1 MSPTLSIA
9 RQTFTEALRQPVY
22 SVMLCSCVMIIH
34 LQPPMAQYVFRAQEK
49 LVTDAGLSVVL
60 LGSWIAAAFCA
71 NRAINLEIESGT
83 ALLILSKPVGWFQF
97 LLAKFI
103 GILAAV
109 LLFASTTGM
118 ALLITLQIAVDQYRY
133 DFTVFYSMVAAYL
146 GAQLVAGWFNYRRKT
161 SYAKPAAL
169 ITFAATFVGMA
180 VTGLLPR
187 YSSGRYVGPPTG
199 HSIDV
204 VYAIIL
210 VALAALAM
218 GSIATALSTQL
229 SVTTNVS
236 CCLLFFFL
244 GLISDHVYGVSMAL
258 ADVELAH
265 ALYFWPLVA
274 LPLFI
279 LAWVAALKRYDRRKR
294 ADCRRW
300 QVHAGFA
307 LVSLCCIGRAVIVFF
322 SDVASRPPSPL
333 MAMLAKPVG
342 VIRNSVMTFLHA
354 VIPNWQ
360 QFWMADALTSHK
372 PIPAAYVGLS
382 SIYAMLLIAGAIVIA
397 YLLFIDREIGSRSS
411 T

>member
-146 GAQLVAGWFNYRRKT
+146 GCAAGCRLVQLPPQDFLREASGFNHVCGNVRGNGCYR
-161 SYAKPAAL
+161 
-169 ITFAATFVGMA
+169 V
-180 VTGLLPR
+180 
-187 YSSGRYVGPPTG
+187 
-199 HSIDV
+199 
-204 VYAIIL
+204 
-210 VALAALAM
+210 
-218 GSIATALSTQL
+218 
-229 SVTTNVS
+229 
-236 CCLLFFFL
+236 
-244 GLISDHVYGVSMAL
+244 
-258 ADVELAH
+258 
-265 ALYFWPLVA
+265 
-274 LPLFI
+274 
-279 LAWVAALKRYDRRKR
+279 VAA
-294 ADCRRW
+294 
-300 QVHAGFA
+300 V
-307 LVSLCCIGRAVIVFF
+307 
-322 SDVASRPPSPL
+322 
-333 MAMLAKPVG
+333 
-342 VIRNSVMTFLHA
+342 
-354 VIPNWQ
+354 
-360 QFWMADALTSHK
+360 
-372 PIPAAYVGLS
+372 
-382 SIYAMLLIAGAIVIA
+382 
-397 YLLFIDREIGSRSS
+397 
-411 T
+411 